1 MTRTLDACQVT
12 SDGEQEPNVG
22 KKPSIVS
29 LRASEEQ
36 RCFKQLRSGE
46 EHTAIMNG
54 VRNHLHGNDLVHSQ
68 TVADRML

>member
-1 MTRTLDACQVT
+1 MACTLNACQVT
-12 SDGEQEPNVG
+12 SDGEQEPNIG

-36 RCFKQLRSGE
+36 RCFEQFRGGE
-46 EHTAIMNG
+46 EYTAIMNG
-54 VRNHLHGNDLVHSQ
+54 VRNHLHRNDLVHSQ